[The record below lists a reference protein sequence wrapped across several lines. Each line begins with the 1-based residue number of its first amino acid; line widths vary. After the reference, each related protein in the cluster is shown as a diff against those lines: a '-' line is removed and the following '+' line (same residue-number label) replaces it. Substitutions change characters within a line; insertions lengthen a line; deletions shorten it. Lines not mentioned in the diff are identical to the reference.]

1 MARLEDIDSDM
12 VKKNRPLLRRSAASW
27 KGDELTERQMFVYN
41 KYFTPPHSLENDFF
55 LRNVTLKKLP
65 ASPMALFKGEKYF
78 FDYRLPETCLPHYIE
93 THVQKKIAQ
102 KDLPKGTPPY
112 TWTKD
117 CEGAF
122 RKNIVKT
129 DLMYSKTLEIDL
141 LSHGMVSTGIEK
153 GKKVFKINRPL
164 VFPVSNIKLVVDPDC
179 PGGEYVFNAAFD
191 VNGHGVVNRHGII
204 NSGQETVFNFKDW
217 VHVKEIEKPLSSLVF
232 SFKVSPE
239 LKFDSLKL
247 LISGQWPRGNMPPLR
262 PGVNRIEWI
271 PAQGQGKAIEL
282 VYNFK
287 KLHGVNKDKL
297 TVKKITKAHSNMG
310 LKIAWDKTESTK
322 LYEYIVSYNPE
333 GGVPVM
339 PRLWNLSETKSFEIE
354 KPLYDEIKKR
364 PLYVSVRPV
373 FNNESLGEW
382 SKPFR
387 LN

>member
-141 LSHGMVSTGIEK
+141 L
-153 GKKVFKINRPL
+153 R
-164 VFPVSNIKLVVDPDC
+164 
-179 PGGEYVFNAAFD
+179 
-191 VNGHGVVNRHGII
+191 
-204 NSGQETVFNFKDW
+204 
-217 VHVKEIEKPLSSLVF
+217 LS
-232 SFKVSPE
+232 
-239 LKFDSLKL
+239 
-247 LISGQWPRGNMPPLR
+247 LIH
-262 PGVNRIEWI
+262 I
-271 PAQGQGKAIEL
+271 
-282 VYNFK
+282 
-287 KLHGVNKDKL
+287 
-297 TVKKITKAHSNMG
+297 
-310 LKIAWDKTESTK
+310 
-322 LYEYIVSYNPE
+322 
-333 GGVPVM
+333 
-339 PRLWNLSETKSFEIE
+339 
-354 KPLYDEIKKR
+354 
-364 PLYVSVRPV
+364 
-373 FNNESLGEW
+373 
-382 SKPFR
+382 
-387 LN
+387 